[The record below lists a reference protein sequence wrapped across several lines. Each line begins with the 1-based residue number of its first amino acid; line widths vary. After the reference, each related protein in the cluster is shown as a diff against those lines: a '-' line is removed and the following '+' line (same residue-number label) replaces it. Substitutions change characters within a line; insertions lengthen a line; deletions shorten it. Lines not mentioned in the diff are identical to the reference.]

1 MNSSNL
7 IDNFFKKLEGSTS
20 LIESSVIVI
29 DREGKILKE
38 SLENKPYNHGL
49 LTNYFAMKLECEYL
63 EDSDPFLS
71 GINLSNQGYVVLQID
86 ADNFSINGL
95 CLCFFPDFI
104 SHFQISSIKKVV
116 KKYRDV
122 CYQYFGNLEDEYL
135 SYQEIIL
142 YLDSLKKEDNSKVKC
157 RTKIKD

>member
-1 MNSSNL
+1 MN
-7 IDNFFKKLEGSTS
+7 
-20 LIESSVIVI
+20 ESSVIVI

-63 EDSDPFLS
+63 ED
-71 GINLSNQGYVVLQID
+71 
-86 ADNFSINGL
+86 
-95 CLCFFPDFI
+95 
-104 SHFQISSIKKVV
+104 
-116 KKYRDV
+116 
-122 CYQYFGNLEDEYL
+122 EYL

-142 YLDSLKKEDNSKVKC
+142 YLDSLKKEDKVKG